1 MRKRLLVSLA
11 HVVALEADYWLTGRS
26 DEIEGKEKRRLT
38 PLDSTC
44 GRVTQSSLDDFSF
57 DIDVA
62 ASFFRS
68 GNTSTTLS
76 RRPFGSSSSTG
87 ARSSAVPS
95 HPEPLRE
102 DSIRN
107 RENLVVSNREIRQL
121 FDTIKELGDIVK
133 RQNAKLDS
141 LSVELENACKE
152 VAEVKTELQTV

>member
-1 MRKRLLVSLA
+1 M
-11 HVVALEADYWLTGRS
+11 
-26 DEIEGKEKRRLT
+26 
-38 PLDSTC
+38 
-44 GRVTQSSLDDFSF
+44 
-57 DIDVA
+57 A
-62 ASFFRS
+62 ASFFWS
-68 GNTSTTLS
+68 DNTSTTLS

-107 RENLVVSNREIRQL
+107 RENLLVSNREIRQL

-133 RQNAKLDS
+133 RQNAKLYS

-152 VAEVKTELQTV
+152 VAEVKTELLVYDTSSIANLSRLRRRISFVGLFQSNKRFVQIFVPAL

>member
-1 MRKRLLVSLA
+1 MRKRLLVSLT
-11 HVVALEADYWLTGRS
+11 HVVALEADYWLTDRS
-26 DEIEGKEKRRLT
+26 DEIEGKEKRR
-38 PLDSTC
+38 STC
-44 GRVTQSSLDDFSF
+44 GRVTQSSLDGFSF

-107 RENLVVSNREIRQL
+107 RENLLVSNREIRQL

-141 LSVELENACKE
+141 LSVELENARKE